1 MTPKHTCRYPKP
13 LHEHGMELWQSYAW
27 FNLPCY
33 HLPGTSPTL
42 RAQEWGIVWSSSVPG
57 GRGRGKWKYVLFD
70 FAKYMLFLA
79 QYARWL
85 RTLRLRIF
93 KGKCWNL
100 LESGWRRITYQYLS
114 LNLKVCFKTS
124 NECVYDACTNGFFLQ
139 INESLALIIRQL
151 KYSWLPITRT
161 LANSNLALTRT
172 NVDFPWISI
181 LHLL

>member
-1 MTPKHTCRYPKP
+1 MAWNYDN
-13 LHEHGMELWQSYAW
+13 LMHGLICPVTISLGQVQPFGPRGGELFEAVLSQ
-27 FNLPCY
+27 
-33 HLPGTSPTL
+33 G
-42 RAQEWGIVWSSSVPG
+42 VG
-57 GRGRGKWKYVLFD
+57 GGANKKYVLFD
-70 FAKYMLFLA
+70 FAKYVLFLA

>member
-1 MTPKHTCRYPKP
+1 MAWNYDN
-13 LHEHGMELWQSYAW
+13 LMHGLICPVTISLGQVQPFGPRSGELFEAVLSQ
-27 FNLPCY
+27 
-33 HLPGTSPTL
+33 G
-42 RAQEWGIVWSSSVPG
+42 VG
-57 GRGRGKWKYVLFD
+57 GGANKKYVLFD
-70 FAKYMLFLA
+70 FAKYVLFLA

-161 LANSNLALTRT
+161 LANSNLALTPT